1 MHIIAAVVFGLSV
14 GAFTVAAPAESN
26 GERLARGLPPLRPE
40 FGRILPG
47 FVNTHNPTPAFGLYN
62 SYRTLAVPHYTCSC
76 EAWTSIL
83 CPYHVTHLPASYRA
97 QTLSDFQYEDTPV
110 K

>member
-1 MHIIAAVVFGLSV
+1 MHVIAAVVFGLSV

-47 FVNTHNPTPAFGLYN
+47 FVNINNPSPA
-62 SYRTLAVPHYTCSC
+62 
-76 EAWTSIL
+76 L
-83 CPYHVTHLPASYRA
+83 CL
-97 QTLSDFQYEDTPV
+97 
-110 K
+110 